1 MVQDA
6 ERNGHIVGKIHN
18 GWELDVVISNRN
30 SVSQRELS
38 EEILEMVSL
47 DTIRKVHESPES
59 WITSIY
65 LEKKLAIR
73 VESCGPLLC
82 GY

>member
-6 ERNGHIVGKIHN
+6 ERNGHIVWKIHI

-30 SVSQRELS
+30 GVSQRELS

-47 DTIRKVHESPES
+47 DTIRKVHESPE
-59 WITSIY
+59 
-65 LEKKLAIR
+65 
-73 VESCGPLLC
+73 
-82 GY
+82 